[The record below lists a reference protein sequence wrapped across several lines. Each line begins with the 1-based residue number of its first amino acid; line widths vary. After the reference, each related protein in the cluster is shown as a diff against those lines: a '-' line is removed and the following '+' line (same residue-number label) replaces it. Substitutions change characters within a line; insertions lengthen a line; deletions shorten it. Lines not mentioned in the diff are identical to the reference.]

1 MDEGSDQGTSVPA
14 DLLGK
19 GAAIWNVGI
28 WNQARWGSRMFHE
41 ITDRDEAAVLGGQ
54 TNADVGVVLNPRP
67 TGQVAEVE
75 VTHRVPV
82 FLALRDCE
90 LRYLPDQRPVR

>member
-1 MDEGSDQGTSVPA
+1 
-14 DLLGK
+14 
-19 GAAIWNVGI
+19 
-28 WNQARWGSRMFHE
+28 MFHE

-54 TNADVGVVLNPRP
+54 AQADVGVVLTPRP

-75 VTHRVPV
+75 VTHRMPV